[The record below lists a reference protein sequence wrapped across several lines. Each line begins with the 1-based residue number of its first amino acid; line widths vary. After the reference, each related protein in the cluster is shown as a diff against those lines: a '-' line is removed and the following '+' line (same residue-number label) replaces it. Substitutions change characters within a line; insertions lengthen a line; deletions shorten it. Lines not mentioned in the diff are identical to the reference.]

1 MINFNNRKLER
12 TISAYLMNIPIKD
25 TPEARDRLLTQGWN
39 VMEESLHSLHRPLQD
54 RQEKSLNWRM
64 GKMAAIGAL
73 LAIIIIVTLPH
84 WLSKPTWAV
93 EQSIKAIQDF
103 HGLYIEGTFLN
114 ERGELQDCEM
124 WIRASRTGRQSKD
137 LLMKTS
143 SGTIC
148 WTAKAKTYYYIPG
161 QETVFYEQAVTA
173 GMTPWPGPYLLKLLS
188 MANSAQIS
196 HTVDP
201 STGRKSVTLSGNI
214 SDVKGPQAWS
224 FNFDLETKKPIS
236 FKTWNNFTCSGP
248 PSFWARQITYSREL
262 SDTQMTPT
270 LPEGVKYVEKEPI
283 IQNQN
288 LALLAS
294 PRFGILMEGK
304 NPQEAATEIL
314 HRVYTA
320 IMRGDIAQVRHLCP
334 LTELWS
340 DEFLKGALM
349 DRSPGDRIQEVI
361 SIGPI
366 QQEGHSGIG
375 LFVVV
380 PVTVKRYD
388 QSLWKDLMIV
398 QFRGDP
404 LPHSCVVYGPYGLS
418 MEME

>member
-1 MINFNNRKLER
+1 
-12 TISAYLMNIPIKD
+12 MNIPIKD
-25 TPEARDRLLTQGWN
+25 TPEARDHLLTQGWN
-39 VMEESLHSLHRPLQD
+39 AMEESLHSLHRPLQG
-54 RQEKSLNWRM
+54 RREKSLNWHM

-93 EQSIKAIQDF
+93 EQSIQAIQDF
-103 HGLYIEGTFLN
+103 HGLYIEGAFLN

-124 WIRASRTGRQSKD
+124 WIRASRTGRQSKN

-148 WTAKAKTYYYIPG
+148 WTAKAKTYYYIPT

-173 GMTPWPGPYLLKLLS
+173 GMTPWPGPYLLETLS
-188 MANSAQIS
+188 KADNAQIS

-201 STGRKSVTLSGNI
+201 TTGRKSVNLSGNI
-214 SDVKGPQAWS
+214 IDVKGPQAWI
-224 FNFDLETKKPIS
+224 FNFDLETKKPTS
-236 FKTWNNFTCSGP
+236 FKTWNNFARSGP

-288 LALLAS
+288 MALLAS
-294 PRFGILMEGK
+294 PRFGIQMEGRTT
-304 NPQEAATEIL
+304 QEAAAEIL

-320 IMRGDIAQVRHLCP
+320 IMRGDIAQVRQLCP
-334 LTELWS
+334 LTELWN
-340 DEFLKGALM
+340 DEFLRAALM
-349 DRSPGDRIQEVI
+349 RRSPNDHIQEVT

-366 QQEGHSGIG
+366 QQEGHSEIG
-375 LFVVV
+375 LFVII
-380 PVTVKRYD
+380 PVTMKRQD
-388 QSLWKDLMIV
+388 QSRWKDLMIV

-404 LPHSCVVYGPYGLS
+404 LPQSCVVYGPYGLP
-418 MEME
+418 MELE